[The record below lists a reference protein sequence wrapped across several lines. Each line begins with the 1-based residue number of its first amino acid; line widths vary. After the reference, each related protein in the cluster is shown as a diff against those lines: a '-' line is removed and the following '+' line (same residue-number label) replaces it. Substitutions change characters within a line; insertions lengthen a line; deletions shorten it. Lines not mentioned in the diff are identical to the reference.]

1 MLDRMADIRTVVV
14 GCMDSRVVPEEVL
27 GIGAGEA
34 QVLRVSGGRV
44 TPEVLAGIVASAVL
58 FDLHEVVVMHH
69 TDCAMSKWTESG
81 LRAEIERVS
90 GAPCD
95 MEFPAYA
102 DADAALADDVEAVIR
117 SPHLSPDLTVSGLRY
132 DVDTAT
138 LHTVVAPIR
147 RGRGGAANPRAGA
160 EPVRGTA
167 VD

>member
-81 LRAEIERVS
+81 LRAEIER
-90 GAPCD
+90 GA
-95 MEFPAYA
+95 
-102 DADAALADDVEAVIR
+102 
-117 SPHLSPDLTVSGLRY
+117 G
-132 DVDTAT
+132 
-138 LHTVVAPIR
+138 
-147 RGRGGAANPRAGA
+147 PRATWSS
-160 EPVRGTA
+160 PPTPTPMRRSRTTWKP
-167 VD
+167 